1 MEDHLTKCIPYLQW
15 KEHNEDII
23 ARQEG
28 SVQVDDFLNSF
39 DFEALCHDKVKA
51 VCQAMEALATR

>member
-1 MEDHLTKCIPYLQW
+1 MIT
-15 KEHNEDII
+15 
-23 ARQEG
+23 RQEG